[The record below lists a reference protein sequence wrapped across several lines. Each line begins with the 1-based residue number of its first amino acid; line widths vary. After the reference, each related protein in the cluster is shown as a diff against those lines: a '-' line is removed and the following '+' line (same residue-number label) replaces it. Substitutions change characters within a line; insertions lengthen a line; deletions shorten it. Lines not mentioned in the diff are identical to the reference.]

1 MFGKTPSETYPL
13 PFGGDET
20 SSEGERRQADR
31 RRSDRRQA
39 ERRRQR
45 PCQFLR
51 LYRED
56 AGSSWKPSDMRRGE
70 RRQIE
75 RRSRDRR
82 QGRLA
87 VGSMTAPV
95 HSSALSMEELTSLRR
110 LFEEYGL

>member
-1 MFGKTPSETYPL
+1 MFGKTPFETYPL
-13 PFGGDET
+13 PFGQEET
-20 SSEGERRQADR
+20 PSESERRQADR
-31 RRSDRRQA
+31 RRLDRRQS

-51 LYRED
+51 MYRED
-56 AGSSWKPSDMRRGE
+56 PGSSWKPSDMRRGE

-75 RRSRDRR
+75 RRCRDRR
-82 QGRLA
+82 QSRLA

-95 HSSALSMEELTSLRR
+95 HSSALSPEELTSLRR